1 MEKYWDYFK
10 RGWWAQLVMLIFQ
23 LVLVLIVIPVAFFFN
38 ENKLAYY
45 SITTIIFIFVL
56 VPFSGWLFLKYS
68 NKFEAPK

>member
-23 LVLVLIVIPVAFFFN
+23 LVLVLIVIPVAFIFN

-45 SITTIIFIFVL
+45 SIATILFIFVL

-68 NKFEAPK
+68 NKFE